1 MDRMDVM
8 NPRPGRDGKT
18 YYARLGVAFPMKNGG
33 WSLSLDTL
41 PTPIINDKG
50 QLETRVLLMPP
61 LDKSTAPAPSGSR
74 RAPVSDDDG
83 IPF

>member
-18 YYARLGVAFPMKNGG
+18 YYARCGVAFPMKNGG

-41 PTPIINDKG
+41 PTPIMGDKG
-50 QLETRVLLMPP
+50 QLETRLLLMPP
-61 LDKSTAPAPSGSR
+61 LDRSGS
-74 RAPVSDDDG
+74 APPRTSRSPVGDDDG